1 MDENDALRSW
11 LFRSLMFEA
20 EAEAFRQAG
29 VRVGVDE
36 RDAEQSLLTETLAP
50 FSIELRNDALRMA
63 RVYSLMYCFE
73 NSVRD
78 LIKSRLMDKKTDWW
92 DDNTI
97 VPNKI
102 HDTAETRMRDSEKN
116 SWLEGANKDILAF
129 VDFSGLS
136 DLMTNNWAEFE
147 DLIPSQHWLKQRFDE
162 LEKAR
167 NFIAHNRLLSPAEFS
182 RIEMYIGDWNRQV
195 GL

>member
-1 MDENDALRSW
+1 MNEDDALRSW

-20 EAEAFRQAG
+20 EAEPFRQAG

-36 RDAEQSLLTETLAP
+36 RSAEESLLTETLAP
-50 FSIELRNDALRMA
+50 FSIDLRNEALRMA
-63 RVYSLMYCFE
+63 RLYSMMYCFE

-78 LIKSRLMDKKTDWW
+78 LIKSRLLEKKTDWW
-92 DDNTI
+92 DDSSI
-97 VPNKI
+97 VSSRI
-102 HDTAETRMRDSEKN
+102 HDSAETRMTESEKN
-116 SWLEGANKDILAF
+116 SWLEGVNKENLGF

-136 DLMTNNWAEFE
+136 DLMTNNWSEFE

-167 NFIAHNRLLSPAEFS
+167 NFIAHNRMLSVAEFG